1 MPASPA
7 KRPAS
12 TSPRASASASVTPI
26 ALRAFGSRSYMACP
40 CLISICRYQ
49 QTSREHRDQRSVS
62 RTGLERVGC
71 MQVSELMLRDVTLV
85 SATDSAQSAA
95 QTIADIDSR
104 FVFIGT
110 ADGVVGVLTI
120 RDILIRLVAA
130 GLDPTVTPVSQIMS
144 SSLFT
149 CSEAE
154 EAEVVDERM
163 AEHRI
168 EQLPV
173 LDAAGRMVGAIT
185 RRAIQTLSP
194 TDEAP

>member
-1 MPASPA
+1 
-7 KRPAS
+7 
-12 TSPRASASASVTPI
+12 
-26 ALRAFGSRSYMACP
+26 
-40 CLISICRYQ
+40 
-49 QTSREHRDQRSVS
+49 
-62 RTGLERVGC
+62 

-110 ADGVVGVLTI
+110 ADSVVGVLTI

-130 GLDPTVTPVSQIMS
+130 GLDPTATPVSQIMS

-149 CSEAE
+149 CTEQETAEA
-154 EAEVVDERM
+154 VNQRM

-168 EQLPV
+168 QQLPV
-173 LDAAGRMVGAIT
+173 LDAAGHMVGAIT

-194 TDEAP
+194 TDKAP

>member
-1 MPASPA
+1 
-7 KRPAS
+7 
-12 TSPRASASASVTPI
+12 
-26 ALRAFGSRSYMACP
+26 
-40 CLISICRYQ
+40 
-49 QTSREHRDQRSVS
+49 
-62 RTGLERVGC
+62 

-110 ADGVVGVLTI
+110 ADSVVGVLTI

-130 GLDPTVTPVSQIMS
+130 GLDPTATPVSQIMS

-149 CSEAE
+149 CTEEETAEA
-154 EAEVVDERM
+154 VNQRM
-163 AEHRI
+163 VEHRI

-185 RRAIQTLSP
+185 RHAIQTLSP

>member
-1 MPASPA
+1 
-7 KRPAS
+7 
-12 TSPRASASASVTPI
+12 
-26 ALRAFGSRSYMACP
+26 
-40 CLISICRYQ
+40 
-49 QTSREHRDQRSVS
+49 
-62 RTGLERVGC
+62 

-110 ADGVVGVLTI
+110 ADSVVGVLTI

-149 CSEAE
+149 CAE
-154 EAEVVDERM
+154 EETAEAVNQRM

-173 LDAAGRMVGAIT
+173 LDAAGQMVGAIT

>member
-1 MPASPA
+1 
-7 KRPAS
+7 
-12 TSPRASASASVTPI
+12 
-26 ALRAFGSRSYMACP
+26 
-40 CLISICRYQ
+40 
-49 QTSREHRDQRSVS
+49 
-62 RTGLERVGC
+62 

-110 ADGVVGVLTI
+110 ADSVVGVLTI

-149 CSEAE
+149 CAE
-154 EAEVVDERM
+154 EETAEAVNQRM

-168 EQLPV
+168 QQLPV
-173 LDAAGRMVGAIT
+173 LDAAGHMVGAIT
-185 RRAIQTLSP
+185 RRAVQTLSP

>member
-1 MPASPA
+1 
-7 KRPAS
+7 
-12 TSPRASASASVTPI
+12 
-26 ALRAFGSRSYMACP
+26 
-40 CLISICRYQ
+40 
-49 QTSREHRDQRSVS
+49 
-62 RTGLERVGC
+62 

-95 QTIADIDSR
+95 QTIADIDSG
-104 FVFIGT
+104 FVFIRT
-110 ADGVVGVLTI
+110 ADRVVGLVTI

-130 GLDPTVTPVSQIMS
+130 GLDPTATPVSQIMS

-149 CSEAE
+149 CAE
-154 EAEVVDERM
+154 EETAEAVNQRM

>member
-1 MPASPA
+1 
-7 KRPAS
+7 
-12 TSPRASASASVTPI
+12 
-26 ALRAFGSRSYMACP
+26 
-40 CLISICRYQ
+40 
-49 QTSREHRDQRSVS
+49 
-62 RTGLERVGC
+62 

-110 ADGVVGVLTI
+110 ADSVVGVLTI

-130 GLDPTVTPVSQIMS
+130 GLDPTATPVSQIMS

-149 CSEAE
+149 CTEQETAEA
-154 EAEVVDERM
+154 VNQRM

-173 LDAAGRMVGAIT
+173 LDAAGQMVGAIT

-194 TDEAP
+194 TDKAP

>member
-1 MPASPA
+1 
-7 KRPAS
+7 
-12 TSPRASASASVTPI
+12 
-26 ALRAFGSRSYMACP
+26 
-40 CLISICRYQ
+40 
-49 QTSREHRDQRSVS
+49 
-62 RTGLERVGC
+62 

-110 ADGVVGVLTI
+110 ADSVVGVLTI

-130 GLDPTVTPVSQIMS
+130 GLDPTATPVSQIMS

-149 CSEAE
+149 CTEEETAEA
-154 EAEVVDERM
+154 VNQRM

-185 RRAIQTLSP
+185 RRAIQTFSS
-194 TDEAP
+194 TAEAP